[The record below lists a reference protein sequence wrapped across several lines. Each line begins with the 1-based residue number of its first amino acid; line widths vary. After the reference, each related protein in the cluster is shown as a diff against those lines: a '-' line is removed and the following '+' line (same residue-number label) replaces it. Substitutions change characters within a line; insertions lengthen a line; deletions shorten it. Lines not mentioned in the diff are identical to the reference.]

1 MPSFAVTAHLPVV
14 GGRSG
19 SDGARF
25 GALREASVFL
35 GADPQHS
42 DDKRVAEAHHDD
54 REHEENDELVP
65 GERDALHVAVEVVV
79 AARHDRG
86 VAAVVVVQHLPRVL
100 RFQRTQARYR

>member
-54 REHEENDELVP
+54 REHEENDELVDQTNT
-65 GERDALHVAVEVVV
+65 ERMTSWYQANAMRSTSLLKLSSPHAMIVA
-79 AARHDRG
+79 
-86 VAAVVVVQHLPRVL
+86 
-100 RFQRTQARYR
+100 